1 MGGIALSYS
10 ASRRGGEDS
19 EVFWGNAV
27 PTANGE
33 MRPES
38 GVSFAGPSIRLEGSL
53 RFSGKFLL
61 NGSLKGEVEGR
72 GLLEIGERGR
82 VEGRLRIEDLVHRG
96 ESRGDLRVA
105 HQLALEDG
113 SFHRGDIEA
122 VRVRVSPRAR
132 MEGRLRMPGARPDI
146 VRLSSGR
153 RGKKKLGVAVATLV
167 IAGLVL
173 IGFPFDASR
182 WGQDLTGWTVRQ
194 WTGPLAR
201 WLPFPVSRATE
212 PSEAQRVN
220 ALLSEAVRFAKEG
233 SLVLAAERLSSV
245 IEAGGPKRLEARFRL
260 AKVLARQKREEKA
273 IAQLRALLLDAPGH
287 IEGRVF
293 LGELYLRVGRITE
306 AAQVFGGALRRDPQD
321 VVLRRRLAEVNARL
335 RPQEKAQQETAQ
347 EELSPLASPAGI
359 LQKSEGLLAE
369 KKITQAVLTLQ
380 EAVSR
385 FPKNPRLRYRL
396 GAALLA
402 KGEEGAAISELKKV
416 IGLAPDWI
424 DAYLRL
430 GALLELKSRDREAI
444 ALYERGAGKNGEN
457 PEMLARIAL
466 LHKRRGRRD
475 VAHRMLRDLRKSY
488 PKSMPIILELGVLL
502 WESGRPEES
511 KQMFEEALR
520 MDPESDVAL
529 NRLAWFHAVEGKNL
543 ERGIELSKQSLEIR
557 PATPPY
563 LDTLAE
569 LYYRNGQA
577 MEAIP
582 HIQKAIEADPN
593 NRYYRVQLDKF
604 KRSVR

>member
-1 MGGIALSYS
+1 
-10 ASRRGGEDS
+10 
-19 EVFWGNAV
+19 
-27 PTANGE
+27 
-33 MRPES
+33 MRPEF
-38 GVSFAGPSIRLEGSL
+38 GVSFVGPSIRLEGSL

-61 NGSLKGEVEGR
+61 NGSLKGEIEGR
-72 GLLEIGERGR
+72 GLLEIGEGGR
-82 VEGRLRIEDLVHRG
+82 ADGRLFIEDLVHRG
-96 ESRGDLRVA
+96 ESRGDLRVVR
-105 HQLALEDG
+105 QLALEDG
-113 SFHRGDIEA
+113 SLHRGDIEA
-122 VRVRVSPRAR
+122 VRMRMSARAR

-146 VRLSSGR
+146 VRHASGR
-153 RGKKKLGVAVATLV
+153 RGKMKLGIAMAPLF

-182 WGQDLTGWTVRQ
+182 WGQDLAGWTVRQ
-194 WTGPLAR
+194 WTRRLAR
-201 WLPFPVSRATE
+201 WLPSPVSRATE
-212 PSEAQRVN
+212 SSEDQRAD
-220 ALLSEAVRFAKEG
+220 ALLSEAVKFAKEG
-233 SLVLAAERLSSV
+233 TLALAAERLSSV
-245 IEAGGPKRLEARFRL
+245 IEAGGPKKLEARFRL
-260 AKVLARQKREEKA
+260 AKVLVRQKREEQA
-273 IAQLRALLLDAPGH
+273 ITQLKALLLDAPGH
-287 IEGRVF
+287 IEERVF
-293 LGELYLRVGRITE
+293 LGELYLRVGRTTE
-306 AAQVFGGALRRDPQD
+306 AAQAFGGALRRDPQD
-321 VVLRRRLAEVNARL
+321 IVLRRRLKEVNARL
-335 RPQEKAQQETAQ
+335 NPQEKAQ
-347 EELSPLASPAGI
+347 EEPSPLVSPAGI

-369 KKITQAVLTLQ
+369 KKITQAVLILQ
-380 EAVSR
+380 KAVSR

-402 KGEEGAAISELKKV
+402 KGEEDAAISELKNV
-416 IGLAPDWI
+416 VGLAPDWL

-430 GALLELKSRDREAI
+430 GALLELKGRDREAI

-475 VAHRMLRDLRKSY
+475 AAHRMLMDLRKSY

-511 KQMFEEALR
+511 KQTFEEALR

-529 NRLAWFHAVEGKNL
+529 NRLAWFHAIEGRNL
-543 ERGIELSKQSLEIR
+543 ERGIELSKRSLEIR

-569 LYYRNGQA
+569 LYYRNGQRV
-577 MEAIP
+577 EAIS

>member
-1 MGGIALSYS
+1 
-10 ASRRGGEDS
+10 
-19 EVFWGNAV
+19 
-27 PTANGE
+27 
-33 MRPES
+33 MRPEF
-38 GVSFAGPSIRLEGSL
+38 GVSFVGPSIRLEGTL

-61 NGSLKGEVEGR
+61 NGSLKGEIEGR
-72 GLLEIGERGR
+72 GLLEIGEGGR
-82 VEGRLRIEDLVHRG
+82 ADGRLHIEDLVHRG
-96 ESRGDLRVA
+96 ESRGDLRVVR
-105 HQLALEDG
+105 QLTLEDG
-113 SFHRGDIEA
+113 SLHRGDIEA

-132 MEGRLRMPGARPDI
+132 MDGRLSTPGVRSDI
-146 VRLSSGR
+146 ARLSSAR
-153 RGKKKLGVAVATLV
+153 RRKKKLGVAVATLF

-182 WGQDLTGWTVRQ
+182 WGQDLTGWTARQ
-194 WTGPLAR
+194 WTGRLAR
-201 WLPFPVSRATE
+201 WLPFPVSKATE
-212 PSEAQRVN
+212 PSGDQRAD
-220 ALLSEAVRFAKEG
+220 ALLSEAVKFEKEG
-233 SLVLAAERLSSV
+233 TLALAAERLSSV
-245 IEAGGPKRLEARFRL
+245 IEAGGPKKLEARFRL
-260 AKVLARQKREEKA
+260 AKVLARLKREERA

-287 IEGRVF
+287 IEVRVF

-306 AAQVFGGALRRDPQD
+306 AAQAFGGALRRDPQD
-321 VVLRRRLAEVNARL
+321 IVLRRRLEEVYAKL
-335 RPQEKAQQETAQ
+335 RPQEKAQDES
-347 EELSPLASPAGI
+347 SPFVSPAVI
-359 LQKSEGLLAE
+359 LQKSEELLAE
-369 KKITQAVLTLQ
+369 KKIIQAVLTLQ

-416 IGLAPDWI
+416 IGLAPDWL

-430 GALLELKSRDREAI
+430 GVLLELKGRDREAI
-444 ALYERGAGKNGEN
+444 ALYERGAGKNVEN

-502 WESGRPEES
+502 WESRRKDES
-511 KQMFEEALR
+511 KQTFEEALR

-543 ERGIELSKQSLEIR
+543 ERGIELSKRSLEIR

-569 LYYRNGQA
+569 LYYRNGQHLG
-577 MEAIP
+577 AIS
-582 HIQKAIEADPN
+582 HIQKAIEVDPN